1 MKVKAVYAKQQ
12 KKREENNPSKR
23 PMRIIA
29 LVKITEC
36 LEVDKKYTEKEVNE
50 IIKSKIAFCDVELVR
65 REMFQFRMIGRLR
78 DGSQYW
84 VEPDW
89 REVYKEYM
97 ETNQEQWVCD
107 CKLEERTK

>member
-1 MKVKAVYAKQQ
+1 MEIQDYY
-12 KKREENNPSKR
+12 KKMGSYYDTEGKLLQYPSKR

-29 LVKITEC
+29 LVKIAEC

-50 IIKSKIAFCDVELVR
+50 IIKSKIAFSDIELVR

-84 VEPDW
+84 AEPDW

-97 ETNQEQWVCD
+97 ETN
-107 CKLEERTK
+107 